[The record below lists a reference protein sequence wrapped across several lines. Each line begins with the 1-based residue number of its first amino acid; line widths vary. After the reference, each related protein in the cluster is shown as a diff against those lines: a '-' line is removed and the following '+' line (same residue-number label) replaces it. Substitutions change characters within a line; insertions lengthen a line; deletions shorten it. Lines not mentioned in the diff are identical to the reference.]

1 MSFDFELLAGPDLE
15 QIWDV
20 TLDPDLDL
28 SLTIPFIL
36 NVYIQKYVFKV
47 EILLDMLAQKTA
59 ESNIQ
64 ETELERLQH
73 ALQSMAPTRLALI

>member
-1 MSFDFELLAGPDLE
+1 MSYTQKHDF
-15 QIWDV
+15 Q
-20 TLDPDLDL
+20 
-28 SLTIPFIL
+28 
-36 NVYIQKYVFKV
+36 V

-64 ETELERLQH
+64 ETELERLRH